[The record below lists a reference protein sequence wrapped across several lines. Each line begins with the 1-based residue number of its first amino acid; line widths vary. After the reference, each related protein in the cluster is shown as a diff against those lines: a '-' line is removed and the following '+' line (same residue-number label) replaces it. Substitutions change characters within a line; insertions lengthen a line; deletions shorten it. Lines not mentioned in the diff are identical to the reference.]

1 MSHDPEHP
9 NLGDEPVSSREAE
22 ALSALESRLRD
33 ERPLPHPG
41 FRGMLR
47 KRLVTDRGA
56 AEVRPG
62 RLRVLITAY
71 ASGGLAL
78 LALAA
83 AGVFG
88 AGPLAA

>member
-1 MSHDPEHP
+1 MDHDPDTTTGPEQP
-9 NLGDEPVSSREAE
+9 LSPAEAE
-22 ALSALESRLRD
+22 AVAELETRLRD

-47 KRLVTDRGA
+47 NQLLSQGQA
-56 AEVRPG
+56 GEFSPG